1 MEFGAIGERKKKTF
15 CMHYADN
22 FRMLRRNKSEI
33 DKTQL

>member
-1 MEFGAIGERKKKTF
+1 MEFGAIWERKKITI

-22 FRMLRRNKSEI
+22 FRMLRRNKREI